1 MKPLGLYSIFHL
13 NLMFSSIEA
22 EQRAE
27 VIARCYWPLLK
38 LIRQRQLPIGI
49 EATGYTLETIAAI
62 DPTWIAE
69 LRSLCHSGPA
79 EFIGSGYAQIIGP
92 LVPARVNQANQ
103 RLGLRTYEKLL
114 GLQPQLV
121 FVNEQAYSGGLV
133 PIYLEAGYQAL
144 IMEWDNPASNHP
156 EWPAKWRYLPQYVEG
171 PDSSVMPVIWNK
183 SIPFQKFQRYVHGEI
198 ELEEYLE
205 FLAAHHS
212 TEERTFALYGND
224 AEIFDFRPGRFHTEA
239 ALAEQ
244 CEWQRIDGL
253 YAALLADQ
261 RYFLLKPK
269 AILDFL
275 RLPGAGNRLRLESA
289 AQPIPVK
296 KQAKYNVLRWSVSG
310 RDDLAINS
318 ACWRIFEAMVARGNA
333 GEEDWQELCFLWS
346 SDFRTHITSRR
357 WQAMRVQLDAM
368 QRRIAPLPLP
378 DDLPTPT
385 PQPADIR
392 FWHEGHL
399 LVVETPAQKLRLNLR
414 RGLAIHDWWD
424 KKLGSI
430 SLFGTLPHGYF
441 DDIRFGMDYYT
452 GHFVLEVAGQHKT
465 TDLVPVSPKI
475 TFGRDEICIRA
486 EIQTHLGIVRKTIR
500 VHRTMALLSIKYT
513 FNWPNCPLGT
523 LRLGH
528 VTLNPEAFCK
538 KSLFFRTHNGG
549 PTPETFHVNGQ
560 DINHLAPVSTLV
572 SATGALGMTS
582 RMVEVGDREHW
593 IRIET
598 DQASA
603 ALSGHILHAQV
614 NEGYLYRVVLSAMEM
629 DDTACKVKE
638 RDCFDNCSIRL
649 TLSSHTPSTRD

>member
-13 NLMFSSIEA
+13 NLMFSSIET

-62 DPTWIAE
+62 DPAWLAE

-92 LVPARVNQANQ
+92 LVPAGVNQANQ

-121 FVNEQAYSGGLV
+121 FVNEQAFSGGLV

-156 EWPAKWRYLPQYVEG
+156 EWQANWRYLPQYVEG
-171 PDSSVMPVIWNK
+171 PDSSAMPVIWNK

-205 FLAAHHS
+205 FLATHHS

-244 CEWQRIDGL
+244 GEWQRIDRL
-253 YAALLADQ
+253 YAALLVDQ
-261 RYFLLKPK
+261 RYFLLKPQ

-275 RLPGAGNRLRLESA
+275 RRPGAGNRLRLESA

-310 RDDLAINS
+310 RDDLALNS
-318 ACWRIFEAMVARGNA
+318 ACWRIYEAMVAKGDT
-333 GEEDWQELCFLWS
+333 GDEDWKELCYLWS

-357 WQAMRVQLDAM
+357 WQAMRVRLDSM
-368 QRRIAPLPLP
+368 QSRIKPLPSP
-378 DDLPTPT
+378 VCLPTLNS
-385 PQPADIR
+385 QPEDIR

-430 SLFGTLPHGYF
+430 PLVGTLPHGYF

-452 GHFVLEVAGQHKT
+452 GHFVLEVAGKHKT
-465 TDLVPVSPKI
+465 TDLVPVSPEI
-475 TFGRDEICIRA
+475 TFDRDEICIRA
-486 EIQTHLGIVRKTIR
+486 EIQTSLGIVSKTIR
-500 VHRTMALLSIKYT
+500 ASQAMACLSIKYT
-513 FNWPNCPLGT
+513 FNWPSCPLGT

-538 KSLFFRTHNGG
+538 SSLFFRTHNGG
-549 PTPETFHVNGQ
+549 PTSETFHVNGQ

-582 RMVEVGDREHW
+582 GMVDVGDRQHW

-603 ALSGHILHAQV
+603 TLSGHILHAQV
-614 NEGYLYRVVLSAMEM
+614 NQHYLYRVVLSAMEM

-638 RDCFDNCSIRL
+638 RDCFNNCSVRL
-649 TLSSHTPSTRD
+649 TLSSHTPSTTI